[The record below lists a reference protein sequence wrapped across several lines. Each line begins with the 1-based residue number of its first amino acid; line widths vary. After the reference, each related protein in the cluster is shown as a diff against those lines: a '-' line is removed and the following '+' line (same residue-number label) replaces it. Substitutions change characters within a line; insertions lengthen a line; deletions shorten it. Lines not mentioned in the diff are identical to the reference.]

1 MSSVLCFS
9 GGFPEREPEG
19 GIERVEIKNVKE
31 KTEKRSK
38 EIGCILVEVTAM
50 LLRKREE
57 GDETAGSSQE

>member
-1 MSSVLCFS
+1 MSSVLCFH

-31 KTEKRSK
+31 KTERSM

-50 LLRKREE
+50 LLRKRAE
-57 GDETAGSSQE
+57 GDETAGSSHI